1 MSLWKKMGGL
11 GACLAAAAFLTIP
24 QAHSQGREDC
34 EDYAR
39 QAVRQAERNERQN
52 CGFDGP
58 RWGGNQKAHF
68 AWCLIS
74 PRQAASENEAR
85 KEELERCERR
95 ADRQERREERREER
109 RDDRQ
114 AERIGKRANCD
125 TYSKIAE
132 VQAEANRK
140 YDCGYRGGE
149 WSTQSREHFRW
160 CMGNRRDFMVDEIRH
175 RAVEL
180 QKCFNKLGDFD
191 DLKDEDRGYKRR
203 RF

>member
-1 MSLWKKMGGL
+1 MSLWKKIGGI
-11 GACLAAAAFLTIP
+11 GACLAAAAFLTVP
-24 QAHSQGREDC
+24 EAQSQGREGC

-52 CGFDGP
+52 CGFEGP
-58 RWGGNQKAHF
+58 RWSGNREAHF

-74 PRQAASENEAR
+74 PRQASRENEAR
-85 KEELERCERR
+85 QEDLQKCERR
-95 ADRQERREERREER
+95 ADRQERR
-109 RDDRQ
+109 

-125 TYSKIAE
+125 TYAKIAE

-140 YDCGYRGGE
+140 YDCGFRGGE
-149 WSTQSREHFRW
+149 WSTDSRAHLRW
-160 CMGNRRDFMVDEIRH
+160 CMTNRRDFMTDEIRY

-191 DLKDEDRGYKRR
+191 DLKDEDRGFKRR